1 MVRLVA
7 IQAETLRTMCDERVS
22 RVPSGK
28 ACFARMEE
36 GRPMKRLRGILLLAV
51 AIALVTTA
59 CAKGASGDYK
69 LVKPDTLTV
78 CTDAPYEPFEY
89 QDANG
94 NWTGFDMDL
103 ISKIADGLGLKL
115 EVTIQPFD
123 GIWLQPQAGACD
135 LVVSAMTITP
145 ERSAAALFS
154 DPYFDAD
161 QSLLIRKSDE
171 GTLTSLADMA
181 GKTIGVQTGTTGE
194 IYAQENAPADA
205 TLKSF
210 DEPAAMFLALQSGD
224 IDGILQD
231 FPVNLDRANQDPT
244 NFVVTEKFATGEQYG
259 FATSNDRTALIDAIN
274 SELKKLKDNG
284 GYDEVFQKYFP
295 GG

>member
-1 MVRLVA
+1 
-7 IQAETLRTMCDERVS
+7 
-22 RVPSGK
+22 
-28 ACFARMEE
+28 
-36 GRPMKRLRGILLLAV
+36 MKRMKTLLLITV
-51 AIALVTTA
+51 ALALVVTA
-59 CAKGASGDYK
+59 CAKSSSGQYG
-69 LVKPDTLTV
+69 LVKADTLTV

-231 FPVNLDRANQDPT
+231 FPVNLDRANQDPA

-259 FATSNDRTALIDAIN
+259 FATSKDRTALIDAIN
-274 SELKKLKDNG
+274 SELKKLRDNG

>member
-1 MVRLVA
+1 
-7 IQAETLRTMCDERVS
+7 
-22 RVPSGK
+22 
-28 ACFARMEE
+28 
-36 GRPMKRLRGILLLAV
+36 
-51 AIALVTTA
+51 
-59 CAKGASGDYK
+59 
-69 LVKPDTLTV
+69 
-78 CTDAPYEPFEY
+78 
-89 QDANG
+89 
-94 NWTGFDMDL
+94 
-103 ISKIADGLGLKL
+103 
-115 EVTIQPFD
+115 
-123 GIWLQPQAGACD
+123 
-135 LVVSAMTITP
+135 
-145 ERSAAALFS
+145 
-154 DPYFDAD
+154 
-161 QSLLIRKSDE
+161 
-171 GTLTSLADMA
+171 MA

-194 IYAQENAPADA
+194 IYAKDNAPADA

-274 SELKKLKDNG
+274 SELKKLRDNG

>member
-1 MVRLVA
+1 
-7 IQAETLRTMCDERVS
+7 
-22 RVPSGK
+22 
-28 ACFARMEE
+28 
-36 GRPMKRLRGILLLAV
+36 MKRLRGVLLLAV
-51 AIALVTTA
+51 VITLVATA

-69 LVKPDTLTV
+69 LVKADTLTV

-145 ERSAAALFS
+145 DRSAAALFS

-194 IYAQENAPADA
+194 IYAKDNAPADA

-274 SELKKLKDNG
+274 SELKKLRDNG